1 MKKIN
6 WPKIY
11 KLSDSSVMYP
21 KHGLFI
27 RKNES
32 VSDYFFVLKFPFTG
46 WISINYISYKLYL
59 TSINA
64 DLTEKYIDTGKRKRR
79 LYFNGSLKKGN

>member
-11 KLSDSSVMYP
+11 IEPENSVLYP
-21 KHGLFI
+21 RHGLFI
-27 RKNES
+27 RKNKS
-32 VSDYFFVLKFPFTG
+32 SSYYLFVLKFPFTG
-46 WISINYISYKLYL
+46 WISINYLSYKMYAA
-59 TSINA
+59 SINA
-64 DLTEKYIDTGKRKRR
+64 DLTETYTETGKRKRR